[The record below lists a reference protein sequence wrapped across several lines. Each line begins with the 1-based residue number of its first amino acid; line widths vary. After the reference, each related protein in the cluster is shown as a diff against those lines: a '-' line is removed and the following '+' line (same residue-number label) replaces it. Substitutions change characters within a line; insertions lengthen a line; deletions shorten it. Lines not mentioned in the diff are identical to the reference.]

1 VRRALSFG
9 RTLSHQH
16 EETTMRL
23 IRACFVVLAMLVP
36 ASWTVAHAGDTGAA
50 GSGGKKSK
58 KKSSK
63 KKDSS
68 GDSADTGSTDK

>member
-1 VRRALSFG
+1 
-9 RTLSHQH
+9 
-16 EETTMRL
+16 MRL
-23 IRACFVVLAMLVP
+23 IRACFVVLAILVP

-63 KKDSS
+63 KKDTS
-68 GDSADTGSTDK
+68 GDSSDTGSTDK

>member
-1 VRRALSFG
+1 
-9 RTLSHQH
+9 
-16 EETTMRL
+16 MRL

-50 GSGGKKSK
+50 GSGGSKKSK

-68 GDSADTGSTDK
+68 GDSSDTGSTEK